1 MSTELTTGASAPL
14 DLTTISREDWLKARG
29 IGSSDVSAIC
39 GLNPYRTAYQVWAEK
54 VGIAE
59 PFAGNE
65 ATEIGLALEPVIA
78 DLYAKRTAYLVDPVA
93 KMFFH
98 KDYPWMTSTPDRF
111 VTRET
116 TKGLG
121 EIKNVGWRMV
131 KEWEDDNTPDHAHL
145 QAQSQLLVT
154 NSEVQQFE
162 FCDVIAMLGGRELV
176 WRTVE
181 PDLSV
186 QARLIEILCQFW
198 ELVQTKTPPPL
209 VAEDAEAIKLLYPNA
224 QAGLEIALPEE
235 AEFLF
240 EQRAKAMEQIKTA
253 TSLKDEAETKIKALL
268 GNAERGK
275 GKKFAVSWKNQTRAA
290 HMVKEST
297 FRKLTVTEVK

>member
-1 MSTELTTGASAPL
+1 MSTELITGAQAPL
-14 DLTTISREDWLKARG
+14 DLTTISREEWLAARG
-29 IGSSDVSAIC
+29 LGSSDSSAIC
-39 GLNPYRTAYQVWAEK
+39 GLNPYRTPWQVWAEK
-54 VGIAE
+54 VGLVE

-65 ATEIGLALEPVIA
+65 ATEIGLAMEPVISN
-78 DLYAKRTAYLVDPVA
+78 LYAKRTLYSIGPVDA
-93 KMFFH
+93 MYRHREHSFI
-98 KDYPWMTSTPDRF
+98 TATPDRSIYLPG
-111 VTRET
+111 REEAR
-116 TKGLG
+116 LG
-121 EIKNVGWRMV
+121 ELKNVGWRMV
-131 KEWEDDNTPDHAHL
+131 HQWEDGNTPDNAHI
-145 QAQSQLLVT
+145 QVQHQLLVC
-154 NSEVQQFE
+154 QRFADA
-162 FCDVIAMLGGRELV
+162 DVIALLGGRELAI
-176 WRTVE
+176 RTIE
-181 PDLSV
+181 PDAKV

-268 GNAERGK
+268 GTAERGK
-275 GKKFAVSWKNQTRAA
+275 GNKFAVYWKNQTRAA

>member
-1 MSTELTTGASAPL
+1 MSTELQNGASAPL
-14 DLTTISREDWLKARG
+14 DLTTVSREDWLAARG
-29 IGSSDVSAIC
+29 LGSSDSSAIC
-39 GLNPYRTAYQVWAEK
+39 GLNPYRTPWQVWAEK
-54 VGIAE
+54 VGLVE

-65 ATEIGLALEPVIA
+65 ATEIGLAMEPVIS
-78 DLYAKRTAYLVDPVA
+78 DLYAKRTGHPIAPVN
-93 KMFFH
+93 KMFRH
-98 KDYPWMTSTPDRF
+98 KEFPWMTATPDR
-111 VTRET
+111 TIGNWLEAPAS
-116 TKGLG
+116 LG
-121 EIKNVGWRMV
+121 ELKNVGWRMV
-131 KEWEDDNTPDHAHL
+131 HEWEDGNTPDHAHI
-145 QAQSQLLVT
+145 QVQHQLLV
-154 NSEVQQFE
+154 
-162 FCDVIAMLGGRELV
+162 CDHYVNAIVIALLGGRELAI
-176 WRTVE
+176 RPIE
-181 PDLSV
+181 PDPAV

>member
-39 GLNPYRTAYQVWAEK
+39 GLNEWRTPYQVWAEK
-54 VGIAE
+54 IGIVE

-65 ATEIGLALEPVIA
+65 ATEIGLAMEPVIA
-78 DLYAKRTAYLVDPVA
+78 DLYAKRTGHVVEPVDM
-93 KMFFH
+93 MFFH
-98 KDYPWMTSTPDRF
+98 KEFPWMTSTPDRY
-111 VTRET
+111 VTKGIS
-116 TKGLG
+116 KGLG
-121 EIKNVGWRMV
+121 ETKNVGWRMV
-131 KEWEDDNTPDHAHL
+131 KDWEDDNTPDHAHL

-154 NSEVQQFE
+154 NSEVQQFD

-186 QARLIEILCQFW
+186 QARLVEILCEFH
-198 ELVQTKTPPPL
+198 ELVRTKTPPPL
-209 VAEDAEAIKLLYPNA
+209 VAEDAETIKKLYPDA
-224 QAGLEIALPEE
+224 QAGIEIVLPGD
-235 AEFLF
+235 AEFLL
-240 EQRAKAMEQIKTA
+240 EQRAKAMEQIKSA
-253 TSLKDEAETKIKALL
+253 TSIKDEAETKIKALL

-275 GKKFAVSWKNQTRAA
+275 GQKFAVSWKNQTRAA